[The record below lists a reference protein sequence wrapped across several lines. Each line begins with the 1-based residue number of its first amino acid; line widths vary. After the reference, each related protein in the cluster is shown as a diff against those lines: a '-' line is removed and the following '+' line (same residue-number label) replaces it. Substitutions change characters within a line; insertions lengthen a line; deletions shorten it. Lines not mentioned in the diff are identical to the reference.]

1 MSQRIHPKGRHFPHD
16 NRCKVSYKG
25 IMTDTLSPLQAQ
37 NAAPRTPP
45 ANLEVEQALLGTLL
59 ANNTAYEQIADFLL
73 PEHFAHGL
81 HATLYSAIVRMI
93 DKGQMASPLTLKP
106 LFEDHPDLAAFG
118 GGGAYLQDLAD
129 SVLSTINIYD
139 FARILYDYALRRN
152 LIDVGQTVVNNAF
165 DLAREGTALDQ
176 IAETEHALY
185 TLATKGMAQKTYV
198 AFGSTLTQTMKIIE
212 AAYKR
217 DGALSGLSS
226 GFTDMDR
233 LLGGLQNSDLIIL
246 AGRPSMGK
254 TSLATN
260 MAFHASAHATIK
272 RQSNGEVKVTNGA
285 VVAFFSLEMSAE
297 QLASR
302 ILSERANVPSEKIR
316 RGDLTDKEFQ
326 NLAQAAHDLAEIPLY
341 IDDTPAISVSS
352 LRTRARKLK
361 RQHQLGLIVVDYL
374 QLMQASVGGRPENR
388 VNEISE
394 ITRGLKQIAKELQV
408 PVIALSQLSRA
419 VESREDKRPQ
429 LADLRESGSIE
440 QDADVVMFVYRE
452 EYYLQRNEPTQRQ
465 DETKEAH
472 QKRYDDWMTRL
483 AESENIAEVII
494 AKQRHGPTG
503 KVKLFFDG
511 STTKFSDL
519 MQDGGK
525 SG

>member
-1 MSQRIHPKGRHFPHD
+1 
-16 NRCKVSYKG
+16 
-25 IMTDTLSPLQAQ
+25 MTDTLSPLQAQ

-106 LFEDHPDLAAFG
+106 LFEDHPDLGPFG

-129 SVLSTINIYD
+129 SVISSINIYD
-139 FARILYDYALRRN
+139 FARIIYDYALRRN

-165 DLAREGTALDQ
+165 DLAREGTAMDQ

-185 TLATKGMAQKTYV
+185 TLATRGMAQKTYV

-316 RGDLTDKEFQ
+316 RGDLTDEEFQ
-326 NLAQAAHDLAEIPLY
+326 NLAQAARDLTEIPLY

-419 VESREDKRPQ
+419 VENRDDKRPQ

-465 DETKEAH
+465 DESKDAH
-472 QKRYDDWMTRL
+472 QKRYEEWVTRL
-483 AESENIAEVII
+483 AEAENIAEVII

-525 SG
+525 PID